1 MTYYKK
7 YVNIIIQQDSNYLIN
22 ERYVHMTKTFF
33 KIITVLLLNVLV
45 VTYVKDILLYDNKYL
60 WIGTSNL

>member
-1 MTYYKK
+1 
-7 YVNIIIQQDSNYLIN
+7 
-22 ERYVHMTKTFF
+22 MTKTFF

-45 VTYVKDILLYDNKYL
+45 VTYVNDILLDDNKYL

>member
-1 MTYYKK
+1 
-7 YVNIIIQQDSNYLIN
+7 
-22 ERYVHMTKTFF
+22 MTKTFF

-45 VTYVKDILLYDNKYL
+45 VTYVKDILLDDNKYL

>member
-1 MTYYKK
+1 
-7 YVNIIIQQDSNYLIN
+7 
-22 ERYVHMTKTFF
+22 MTKTFF

-45 VTYVKDILLYDNKYL
+45 VTYVKDILLDGNKYL